1 MKKFKLV
8 SDSEIVNRKLLWDVF
23 INYIETMYFS
33 GAIEELDKDLIS
45 FEFENYKAYYL
56 N

>member
-1 MKKFKLV
+1 MKEFSLV
-8 SDSEIVNRKLLWDVF
+8 SVSEIENRKLLWDVF
-23 INYIETMYFS
+23 INYIETLYFS
-33 GAIEELDKDLIS
+33 GAIEKLDKNLIV

>member
-8 SDSEIVNRKLLWDVF
+8 SESEIANRKLLWDIF

-33 GAIEELDKDLIS
+33 GAIEELDKKLIS